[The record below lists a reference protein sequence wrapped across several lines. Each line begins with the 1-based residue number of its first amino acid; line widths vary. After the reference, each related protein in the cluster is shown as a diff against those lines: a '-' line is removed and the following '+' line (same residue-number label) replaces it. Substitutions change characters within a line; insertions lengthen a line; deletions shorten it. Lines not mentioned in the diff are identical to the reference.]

1 MKITLHVLL
10 SCCSVPI
17 DDYYIINIVGEECV
31 VEEDDK
37 AEEENSLI

>member
-10 SCCSVPI
+10 SCCSLPI
-17 DDYYIINIVGEECV
+17 DDYYIYNIGEECV